1 MSTRAVGDLVYP
13 SGNPRK
19 IGIVKRCFTR
29 PSRWPGHPFEL
40 CEVRW
45 LDGST
50 SSDVEHMLPR
60 IDDLIAD
67 HERKLIGHLKRRDEA
82 AALLGAR
89 PRNM

>member
-1 MSTRAVGDLVYP
+1 MSAPTVGDLVYP

-19 IGIVKRCFTR
+19 IGIVESCFTR
-29 PSRWPGHPFEL
+29 PSAWPGHPFEL
-40 CEVRW
+40 CKVRW

-50 SSDVEHMLPR
+50 SNHSDHMVSR

-67 HERKLIGHLKRRDEA
+67 HERKLIGHLKNRDQA
-82 AALLGAR
+82 AARLGAR